1 MNNDTC
7 WTSINQSLRRW
18 LPTGTQGVDVFC
30 GFFFFNI
37 LDENSYFLLFSPNW
51 LWMTNPGSQV
61 LGREC
66 LEELSTLKCWISIN
80 EQSWHRFGTDLNLAE
95 LVSHAHWF
103 LNFTKKKKDKNYY
116 LTWLFITYRDWE
128 IFKNK
133 LKRTPVRK
141 QINSCSRVRR
151 RDRCPGLI
159 LLEYRQVQLGLVY
172 VRVHIYTCT
181 SQPAALVQLSH
192 TWSLQ

>member
-1 MNNDTC
+1 MSFAVFFFLISWMRTPISFYSHQTDFG
-7 WTSINQSLRRW
+7 W
-18 LPTGTQGVDVFC
+18 LILVPKSWEGNAWRSWALLSAEYQLMSKAGIGLGLILIWQNWSHMPTGSST
-30 GFFFFNI
+30 
-37 LDENSYFLLFSPNW
+37 SP
-51 LWMTNPGSQV
+51 
-61 LGREC
+61 
-66 LEELSTLKCWISIN
+66 
-80 EQSWHRFGTDLNLAE
+80 
-95 LVSHAHWF
+95 
-103 LNFTKKKKDKNYY
+103 KKKKDKNYY

>member
-1 MNNDTC
+1 M
-7 WTSINQSLRRW
+7 SIAVFFFLISWMRTPISFYSHQTDSGW
-18 LPTGTQGVDVFC
+18 LILVPKSWEGNAWRSWALLSAEYQLMSKAGIGLGLILIWQNWSHMPTGSST
-30 GFFFFNI
+30 
-37 LDENSYFLLFSPNW
+37 SP
-51 LWMTNPGSQV
+51 
-61 LGREC
+61 
-66 LEELSTLKCWISIN
+66 
-80 EQSWHRFGTDLNLAE
+80 
-95 LVSHAHWF
+95 
-103 LNFTKKKKDKNYY
+103 KKKKDKNYY

-128 IFKNK
+128 IFKKK

-141 QINSCSRVRR
+141 QIKSCSRVRR

-172 VRVHIYTCT
+172 VRVRIYTCT